1 MAITRISDNQIA
13 TSTQAVLTTLS
24 FLNTDSVFRLPSGNI
39 ADRPTGVSVGTM
51 RFNTEEDKA
60 EIYVADFDGD
70 GNPGWSGVG
79 SGGGGG
85 LGEYSYIRGN
95 PAVFDETIIIP
106 TPAEDPTYVNSFS
119 KGPIITI
126 QSGTVITVSEG
137 VTWSII

>member
-13 TSTQAVLTTLS
+13 TTTQAVLTTLS

-51 RFNTEEDKA
+51 RFNTEEDAA

-70 GNPGWSGVG
+70 GNPGWSPVG

-95 PAVFDETIIIP
+95 PAIIDETLIIP
-106 TPAEDPTYVNSFS
+106 GFAEDPTYQNSFS

-126 QSGTVITVSEG
+126 QSGTSVTVSEG
-137 VTWSII
+137 VTWTIF